1 MTQLTE
7 NKQPA
12 PFLIGYSSTFLLTTN
27 TSNHF
32 ATPRSKCKFQA
43 TTITPYFDFLLTSNS
58 SNHFAT
64 PRSKCKFSSPPIP
77 TDVVLV
83 PTLRPAVKWNALQR
97 PSEDRVRHNQ

>member
-12 PFLIGYSSTFLLTTN
+12 PFRIGYSSTFLPTTN

-32 ATPRSKCKFQA
+32 ATPRG
-43 TTITPYFDFLLTSNS
+43 
-58 SNHFAT
+58 
-64 PRSKCKFSSPPIP
+64 KCKFSSPPIT

-97 PSEDRVRHNQ
+97 ASEDRVRHNQ